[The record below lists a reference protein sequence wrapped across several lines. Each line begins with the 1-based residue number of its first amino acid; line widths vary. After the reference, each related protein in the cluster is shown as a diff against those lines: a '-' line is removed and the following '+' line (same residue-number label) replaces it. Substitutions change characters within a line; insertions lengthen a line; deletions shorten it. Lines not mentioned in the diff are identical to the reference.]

1 MVYNNSHNK
10 SWLLQRGLDMSSH
23 FFANRATNQT
33 NQDPTLYHTLIPTKN
48 TGPKKY
54 LDKYVCMYVYIYGGF
69 LKRGTP
75 NSSIFLGF
83 STKKPSSYWL
93 VLPFIETPMYVPSFS
108 FVGYLQMTSTL
119 PSQYPCIGGLLPGFP
134 ALLVGLA
141 ARLF

>member
-1 MVYNNSHNK
+1 M
-10 SWLLQRGLDMSSH
+10 
-23 FFANRATNQT
+23 
-33 NQDPTLYHTLIPTKN
+33 
-48 TGPKKY
+48 
-54 LDKYVCMYVYIYGGF
+54 YVCMYIYIYIYGGF

-83 STKKPSSYWL
+83 STKKNHPAIGWYFHLLKPPCMYPAL
-93 VLPFIETPMYVPSFS
+93 V